1 MKKLDE
7 KEKNDKGVKK
17 MKMENAAE
25 ARKEAERIEK
35 LKKEINSIEQEYNK
49 KDGGEK

>member
-1 MKKLDE
+1 MKKLDKIE
-7 KEKNDKGVKK
+7 KKDPEVKK

-49 KDGGEK
+49 KDEAEK